1 MFEPLIWWL
10 LVELIGLA
18 VWPVAF
24 RFFRNLPDRGYAFVK
39 PLGLL
44 LSAYP
49 FWLLASF
56 GFLSNTQGAIALL
69 AVLVA
74 TVSWGV
80 WGRQP
85 TIEYTTKVA
94 TSVGQQTTDDRREAA
109 EVKAQAPSPS
119 TTSRNSKR
127 RAVPVPAAAQVTK
140 PAMPDGADA
149 APESLD
155 AEPLPSSQP
164 TVAPK
169 VTASPIT
176 NYSPF
181 AWLRE
186 HLTLVITTEIVFTF
200 AFASWVVVRAYMP
213 EITATEKP
221 MEFAFLNGILRSD
234 RFPPQ
239 DPWLS
244 GYAIS
249 YYYFGYVIMAMLTML
264 GGISS
269 SIAFNLAIALLFALA
284 ATGAFG
290 LTYNLIRSWR
300 LEVGSW
306 KLEVPTPTLPHSHTL
321 LFALFAPI
329 LLLLIGNLEGLFE
342 ALHARG
348 LGTPEFWNWLDIKG
362 LAEAP
367 VTGSLVPTDNW
378 WWWRASRVIH
388 DVARGQTQEVIDE
401 FPQFSFLLGDMHPHV
416 LALPFVLL
424 ALAVALNLIRSRKH
438 ALSGV
443 EGLEG
448 GSWKLPLATS
458 QFPLRTFHFL
468 LLTLIFG
475 ALPFLNF
482 WDILPYGF
490 IVVAAFAI
498 ARYRAANAWDGG
510 ATRDLAVFVV
520 GLGLGSL
527 LLYLPFY
534 IGFQSQAGGILPV
547 LFVKTRLHQYLVMF
561 GVFVFIFVLFL
572 ARLLYEYRR
581 QLTSPLPFLTAIL
594 VFPLLVGAL
603 AIGLIVVSPSLQ
615 DQARAAFP
623 DSSGNLV
630 GNVLAAYF
638 GPLIADPWL
647 FILLAIVLL
656 SVLVLLRTHV
666 VAFASADPTLAFVLL
681 MIFTGFLLTF
691 GVEFVYLRDVF
702 GTRMNTVFKFY
713 FQTWTLF
720 SIAGAFAIFYLS
732 RAFGRIPLARW
743 LWFAA
748 LAVLLGVSLIY
759 PAAAIP
765 NRAEGFKRPPTLDG
779 IEWIRGVSAGDYA
792 GIQWLK
798 ENAPR
803 GARILESTGRSY
815 TYDNRISMATGLPTV
830 LGWIGHEDQW
840 RGGAKLYRNELAGI
854 DRAADAAR
862 IYQTLDARDALTLLD
877 KYAINFVVVGQVER
891 AQYNLNPAQI
901 NKFDRVLTLVFE
913 NGDLRIY
920 ARSQ

>member
-44 LSAYP
+44 LVAYL
-49 FWLLASF
+49 FWLFTSF

-69 AVLVA
+69 TVLIA
-74 TVSWGV
+74 AISWGIV
-80 WGRQP
+80 GR
-85 TIEYTTKVA
+85 
-94 TSVGQQTTDDRREAA
+94 QQTT
-109 EVKAQAPSPS
+109 EVRPQTVKPQVQPAPVAK
-119 TTSRNSKR
+119 RAKSKR
-127 RAVPVPAAAQVTK
+127 RAIAVPAATK
-140 PAMPDGADA
+140 VAEHALPNGHAA
-149 APESLD
+149 APELLNPES
-155 AEPLPSSQP
+155 LPSIQTP
-164 TVAPK
+164 NVAPE
-169 VTASPIT
+169 VAASPVAG
-176 NYSPF
+176 YPPL

-186 HLTLVITTEIVFTF
+186 HLTFVITTEVVFTI
-200 AFASWVVVRAYMP
+200 AFALWVVVRAYMP

-234 RFPPQ
+234 QFPPQ

-264 GGISS
+264 SGIPS

-290 LTYNLIRSWR
+290 LAYNLISN
-300 LEVGSW
+300 LQSPISHLQ
-306 KLEVPTPTLPHSHTL
+306 KLIFPI
-321 LFALFAPI
+321 FAPV
-329 LLLLIGNLEGLFE
+329 LLLIIGNLEVLFE

-362 LAEAP
+362 LSEAP
-367 VTGSLVPTDNW
+367 VTGSFIPTDNW

-424 ALAVALNLIRSRKH
+424 ALAVALNLIRNSQLTTHKFQSPISN
-438 ALSGV
+438 L
-443 EGLEG
+443 
-448 GSWKLPLATS
+448 
-458 QFPLRTFHFL
+458 QFPIPPFDFIL
-468 LLTLIFG
+468 LALVVG

-498 ARYRAANAWDGG
+498 ARYRAGDGWDGG
-510 ATRDLAVFVV
+510 ATRDLTTFVV
-520 GLGLGSL
+520 GLGLASL

-534 IGFQSQAGGILPV
+534 VGFQSQAGGILPV
-547 LFVKTRLHQYLVMF
+547 LFVKTRLHQYLIMF
-561 GVFVFIFVLFL
+561 GIFVFIFGAFL
-572 ARLLYEYRR
+572 ARVIYEHRNR
-581 QLTSPLPFLTAIL
+581 LASALPFLVAVI
-594 VFPLLVGAL
+594 VFPLAVGAL
-603 AIGLIVVSPSLQ
+603 ALALIAISPALQ

-623 DSSGNLV
+623 DSPGNLFS
-630 GNVLAAYF
+630 NVLTAYF
-638 GPLIADPWL
+638 GPLFADPWL
-647 FILLAIVLL
+647 FILLAILL
-656 SVLVLLRTHV
+656 VTILVLLRTHILDRV
-666 VAFASADPTLAFVLL
+666 VADSSTTFVLL
-681 MIFTGFLLTF
+681 LMFTGFVLTF

-720 SIAGAFAIFYLS
+720 SIAAAFAIFYIS
-732 RAFGRIPLARW
+732 RTFGGLGRGA
-743 LWFAA
+743 WFVG
-748 LAVLLGVSLIY
+748 LGLLLGASLIY

-765 NRAEGFKRPPTLDG
+765 NRAEGFKRTPTLDG
-779 IEWIRGVSAGDYA
+779 IQWIRDFNPGDYA
-792 GIQWLK
+792 GIQWLA
-798 ENAPR
+798 EHAPR
-803 GARILESTGRSY
+803 GARILESTGRQY
-815 TYDNRISMATGLPTV
+815 TYDDRISMATGLPTV

-840 RGGAKLYRNELAGI
+840 RGGSKLYKNDAEGI
-854 DRAADAAR
+854 DRAADVAR
-862 IYQTLDARDALTLLD
+862 IYQALDAKEALTLLD

-891 AQYNLNPAQI
+891 TQYQLNQAQI
-901 NKFDRVLTLVFE
+901 DKFGKLLKLVFE

-920 ARSQ
+920 AHSQ